1 MFDLQGKVAL
11 VTGAGQGVGEG
22 IARALAG
29 RGAEVAVNDVVAER
43 AEAVAG
49 AIRVTRSLALEVARS
64 GVTANT
70 LAIGLMG
77 MPDPDITAA
86 LARSIPVGRTGVPAD
101 IAAAVVWLAS
111 DEAGWVTG
119 QTIQINGGSITT

>member
-1 MFDLQGKVAL
+1 MFAAAVGSVPAMFDLQGKVAL
-11 VTGAGQGVGEG
+11 VTGAGQVVGEG
-22 IARALAG
+22 ASRPPAPARAAASG
-29 RGAEVAVNDVVAER
+29 
-43 AEAVAG
+43 
-49 AIRVTRSLALEVARS
+49 TRTLALEVDRS
-64 GVTANT
+64 GVTANV

-86 LARSIPVGRTGVPAD
+86 LARSIPVGRTGEPAD

-111 DEAGWVTG
+111 DEAAWVTG